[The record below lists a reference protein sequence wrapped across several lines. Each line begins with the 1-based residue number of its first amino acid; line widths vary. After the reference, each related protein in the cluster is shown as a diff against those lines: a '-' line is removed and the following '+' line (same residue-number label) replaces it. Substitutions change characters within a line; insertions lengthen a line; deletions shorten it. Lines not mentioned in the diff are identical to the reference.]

1 MPNRVIRE
9 GIITSVPVNLLSWGA
24 EVFYRRLLN
33 VADDYGRFHGNP
45 SLLRAYCYPL
55 QLNKVSDSD
64 IAKWLAETRKAGLVR
79 VYSHDGKEIVE
90 VDKFGQ
96 RVRAEKTKFPLPSDI
111 SPTEDGQLSDNGQ
124 TAAHVVEDGV
134 VVEDEVKASSGKPD
148 LKPQAVEILNFLNA
162 KTGKNFLPVAA
173 NLEMIIARLR
183 EGYPCDDIR
192 SVVARKC
199 GEWKADEKMAPY
211 LRPKTLFSRTNFA
224 NYHGQ
229 LAQVSHEK

>member
-1 MPNRVIRE
+1 MICIMHQAEPYGHLVVNGQPIKAETLGRMVGAKVGEVIRWQAELEQAGVFDRE
-9 GIITSVPVNLLSWGA
+9 GDTIISRRMVRDETIRKLRA
-24 EVFYRRLLN
+24 EGGKL
-33 VADDYGRFHGNP
+33 GGNP
-45 SLLRAYCYPL
+45 ALKDNHKVPDKVNHDANL
-55 QLNKVSDSD
+55 QPTPSTSSSSSTSKES
-64 IAKWLAETRKAGLVR
+64 KA
-79 VYSHDGKEIVE
+79 
-90 VDKFGQ
+90 
-96 RVRAEKTKFPLPSDI
+96 
-111 SPTEDGQLSDNGQ
+111 LSGR
-124 TAAHVVEDGV
+124 
-134 VVEDEVKASSGKPD
+134 PD

-229 LAQVSHEK
+229 LAQVPHEK